1 MPDIIQ
7 LLPDFVANQIAA
19 GEVIQRPA
27 SVVKELLENAIDAEA
42 TTIQLILK
50 DAGRTLV
57 QIIDDGKGMSM
68 PDARMCFERH
78 ATSKISSADDLWK
91 IKTKGFRGEA
101 LASIASVAQVEM
113 KTKQA
118 SSELGTCIKIEGSTV
133 NECEPCQ
140 TADGTSFAIRN
151 LFFNVPARR
160 QFLKT
165 DAVETK
171 HIMDE
176 FQRVALAHPEV
187 TMSMHHNGNEVYHL
201 PKGSFRQR
209 AVGIFGQKYDERL
222 VPVEEETDLVRISGF
237 IGKPEFARKT
247 RGEQF
252 FFVNDRFIKHHYLHH
267 AVSGALEGL
276 LQNAQHPFYLLYL
289 DVDPSMVDVNIHPT
303 KTEVKFKE
311 ERAIYSILKSAIRKS
326 LGQFQVAPTLDF
338 EQETSLNIAPFDGKT
353 PVSIPQITVDPNYNP
368 FDTTTHKEP
377 RRAERVPGAIERSKG
392 GGDWKEMYEIMR
404 TPDTSSQEL
413 DLGETTD
420 RPQSFEADA
429 PEKAV
434 VFQVGKRFLLTPI
447 KSGMILIDQ
456 QRAHERILYEDFL
469 AKGAD
474 HHGSS
479 QQLLFPFTLSLTPAD
494 HALLVEESKALQQM
508 GFDIEDFGGSD
519 FVVRGLPA
527 DCRQQNPQ
535 KLVDAILNQLHNGE
549 STADHPER
557 HLLALGLAKGSSIGK
572 GQTLQQVEMRDLI
585 DRLFAC
591 EVPYYSPGGK
601 SVIVTITPEELSGK
615 FD

>member
-27 SVVKELLENAIDAEA
+27 SVVKELLENAIDAGA
-42 TTIQLILK
+42 NSIQLILK
-50 DAGRTLV
+50 DSGRTLI
-57 QIIDDGKGMSM
+57 QIIDDGSGMSM

-101 LASIASVAQVEM
+101 LASIASVAQVEL
-113 KTKQA
+113 KTRQA
-118 SSELGTCIKIEGSTV
+118 SSDLGTCVKIEGSTV
-133 NECEPCQ
+133 TECEPCQ
-140 TADGTSFAIRN
+140 ASVGTSFAVRN
-151 LFFNVPARR
+151 LFYNVPARR

-165 DAVETK
+165 DSVENK
-171 HIMDE
+171 HVMDE
-176 FQRVALAHPEV
+176 FQRVALAHPNV
-187 TMSMHHNGNEVYHL
+187 AMSMHHNNNEVYHL

-209 AVGIFGQKYDERL
+209 AVGIFGPKYDERL
-222 VPVEEETDLVRISGF
+222 VPVEEETDLVKVTGF

-267 AVSGALEGL
+267 AVTGALEGL
-276 LQNAQHPFYLLYL
+276 LQDSQYPFYLIYL
-289 DVDPSMVDVNIHPT
+289 EVDPSMVDVNIHPT
-303 KTEVKFKE
+303 KTEVKFRE

-338 EQETSLNIAPFDGKT
+338 EQESSLNIAPFDGKS
-353 PVSIPQITVDPNYNP
+353 PVSIPQITVNPHYNP
-368 FDTTTHKEP
+368 FDQVTRKEP
-377 RRAERVPGAIERSKG
+377 SRSKTSGAIERSRG

-404 TPDTSSQEL
+404 DEEVKPEELEFSTSDKQALPLQQGNNE
-413 DLGETTD
+413 
-420 RPQSFEADA
+420 Q
-429 PEKAV
+429 AV
-434 VFQVGKRFLLTPI
+434 VFQVGKRFIASPI
-447 KSGMILIDQ
+447 KSGMMLIDQ

-469 AKGAD
+469 AKGTD

-494 HALLVEESKALQQM
+494 HALLVEESIALQQM
-508 GFDIEDFGGSD
+508 GFDIEDFGGND
-519 FVVRGLPA
+519 LVVRGLPA

-535 KLVDAILNQLHNGE
+535 KLVDSILEQLHNGE
-549 STADHPER
+549 ASAEHPER

-572 GQTLQQVEMRDLI
+572 GQVLQTAEMRDLI

-591 EVPYYSPGGK
+591 EVPYYGPAGK
-601 SVIVTITPEELSGK
+601 NAIVTLTPEELSGK